1 MCLGGQVIIQDLGH
15 EVRESET
22 KCSQEIIYGRRET
35 RVSEWSLGWA
45 AGQGSGNN
53 YKTRKKEEE
62 QAPQDGM
69 GQGGSIHERINQS
82 INQLING
89 ESEEMAKSKKQKLPR

>member
-1 MCLGGQVIIQDLGH
+1 M
-15 EVRESET
+15 
-22 KCSQEIIYGRRET
+22 YGRRES

-69 GQGGSIHERINQS
+69 KES

-89 ESEEMAKSKKQKLPR
+89 ESEEIAKSKKQKLPK